1 MAYATVFGVQG
12 SGDTWGRSSHWWRE
26 SAPASAWCA
35 VVLIRRG
42 RRGPT
47 ENADGLLIEQ
57 AARIRA
63 RQLRSEGRG
72 FGSHPYPKPRSGSDR
87 RPY

>member
-1 MAYATVFGVQG
+1 MGAFAALVAGIGV
-12 SGDTWGRSSHWWRE
+12 
-26 SAPASAWCA
+26 ASAWCA

-42 RRGPT
+42 RSGPT

-57 AARIRA
+57 AARVRA
-63 RQLRSEGRG
+63 QQQRSEGRG
-72 FGSHPYPKPRSGSDR
+72 FGSHPYTKPDSGSGR

>member
-1 MAYATVFGVQG
+1 MGAFVALVAGIGV
-12 SGDTWGRSSHWWRE
+12 
-26 SAPASAWCA
+26 ASAWCA

-72 FGSHPYPKPRSGSDR
+72 FGSHQYPKPRSGSDR